1 VTTGKHLRLL
11 LLALLAA
18 LVLAAAGCG
27 GDDDDGD
34 GEAGGGTTAADTG
47 ETGGDTTGG
56 GTGPAIRVGLVTDIG
71 GLDDRSFNFLAN
83 QGLTRAEEELGVEGR
98 VVISRANSDY
108 VPNLSSLAQQ
118 GYDLVIG
125 VGFLMA
131 EAVETVAN
139 RFPDVNFGIID
150 FSQAAME
157 SAPENVRGLL
167 FKEQEAGYLVG
178 YLAGLYVAEQGGAN
192 PTISSVGGQKI
203 PPVDR
208 YIAGYQAGA
217 KAANPEITTP
227 NAYSQDFV
235 DQAKCKEIALNQISR
250 GSTVVFQ
257 VAGQCG
263 LGALNAAQEQNVGGI
278 GVDADQGF
286 LGDHVLTSALKKV
299 DVAVFQTVQQVQDG
313 SFTGGEDTVF
323 DVASG
328 AVGIGEVSSRVS
340 GDIISQ
346 VNDVQEQIANGEIT
360 DIPEE
365 VGG

>member
-1 VTTGKHLRLL
+1 MTWTVTTGKHVRLL
-11 LLALLAA
+11 LLVLLAA
-18 LVLAAAGCG
+18 LALVAAGCG
-27 GDDDDGD
+27 GDDDEGNGD
-34 GEAGGGTTAADTG
+34 AGGTTAADTG
-47 ETGGDTTGG
+47 TDTTG
-56 GTGPAIRVGLVTDIG
+56 GTGPAIRVGLVTDVG

-83 QGLTRAEEELGVEGR
+83 QGLERAEDELGVEGR

-108 VPNLSSLAQQ
+108 VPNLSTLAQQ
-118 GYDLVIG
+118 DYDVVIG

-131 EAVETVAN
+131 EAIETVAN
-139 RFPDVNFGIID
+139 RFPDVNFAIID
-150 FSQAAME
+150 FPQAAME
-157 SAPENVRGLL
+157 STPANVRGLL

-178 YLAGLYVAEQGGAN
+178 YLAGLFVAEAGSAN

-217 KAANPEITTP
+217 EAANPGIATL

-263 LGALNAAQEQNVGGI
+263 LGALNAAEEQNVNGI

-286 LGDHVLTSALKKV
+286 LGAHILTSALKKV
-299 DVAVFQTVQQVQDG
+299 DVAVFQTVQSVQDG
-313 SFTGGEDTVF
+313 SFAGGEDTVF

-328 AVGIGEVSSRVS
+328 AVGLGEVSAEVS
-340 GDIISQ
+340 GDIITQ
-346 VNDVQEQIANGEIT
+346 VNEVQEQIASGALT